1 MARTEFCHA
10 PVNAAKAVDPEGNY
24 VRRWV
29 PELRGLPSG
38 LIHAPWSLLGTLC
51 SANVRLGGTYCR
63 RFLCDLVRALEI
75 CAVMKIRNGIGRN
88 MSFLVAMKRYR
99 STMAERQCV

>member
-1 MARTEFCHA
+1 MDWKHGFKWFHDTLVDADVAIQAFMWQNGGGCGTDSWNFVMH

-38 LIHAPWSLLGTLC
+38 LIHAPWEFDLGTLC

-63 RFLCDLVRALEI
+63 RFLCDGAG
-75 CAVMKIRNGIGRN
+75 A
-88 MSFLVAMKRYR
+88 
-99 STMAERQCV
+99 